1 MRTRQ
6 QQESRILQ
14 FIANVEET
22 QSETKKNQDDK
33 FNQWVESEEGQY
45 FIQRVLD
52 RLKSEGVIK

>member
-33 FNQWVESEEGQY
+33 FNQWVESKEGQD
-45 FIQRVLD
+45 FHA
-52 RLKSEGVIK
+52 KSIRQTKIRRSN